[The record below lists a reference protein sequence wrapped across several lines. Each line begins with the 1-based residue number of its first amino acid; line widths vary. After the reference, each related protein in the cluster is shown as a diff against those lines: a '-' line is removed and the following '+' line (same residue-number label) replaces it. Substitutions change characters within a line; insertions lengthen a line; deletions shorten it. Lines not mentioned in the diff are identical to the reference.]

1 MNIENYKHDLAHK
14 DKIMKELEKLKKN
27 KTGIEKLWEI
37 WMLVAEKSKKC
48 LTTKEKKR
56 LAGK

>member
-27 KTGIEKLWEI
+27 KTGIEKL
-37 WMLVAEKSKKC
+37 
-48 LTTKEKKR
+48 
-56 LAGK
+56 